1 MSADGDV
8 FNVSDSLR
16 CAAGFLCAGPPH
28 CRRAG
33 GAGGGGRSQP
43 VILQP
48 FLQLGFVVYRHALLQ
63 SQHVALRQQAGVD
76 LVIQRQRPGAVAG
89 VQRQMPAA
97 VF

>member
-8 FNVSDSLR
+8 FNVSDRLR
-16 CAAGFLCAGPPH
+16 RAVGFLRARQPLY
-28 CRRAG
+28 RRAG
-33 GAGGGGRSQP
+33 GAGGRRALQP

-48 FLQLGFVVYRHALLQ
+48 FLQLGFVVYRHTLLQ
-63 SQHVALRQQAGVD
+63 SQYVALRQQAGVD